1 MIKLN
6 NWLIS
11 AWKANVSVSAI
22 LSLKKEKNPETQN
35 LFFEEEE
42 EEDEESFSEIQKK
55 EEE

>member
-22 LSLKKEKNPETQN
+22 LSKKKKNPETQN
-35 LFFEEEE
+35 LFFEEDE

-55 EEE
+55 